1 VNLIAYSQLRPE
13 QNNKASSLT
22 NLFRNWGGS
31 FGIAFVATAA
41 ERRSSFHQLNLGTNI
56 ASSSQALHDRASV
69 TISQLMQ
76 HWFTSADAA
85 PAALG
90 VVFRQLLQ
98 QSEFLP
104 SWTVSRSLPG

>member
-1 VNLIAYSQLRPE
+1 LGWEFSDWR
-13 QNNKASSLT
+13 
-22 NLFRNWGGS
+22 
-31 FGIAFVATAA
+31 FVATASGA
-41 ERRSSFHQLNLGTNI
+41 KVQLHQLNLGTNI

-85 PAALG
+85 RRPWE

-104 SWTVSRSLPG
+104 SWTVSRSFAWLSLIMIPVVLLVHRFKVGGQPTAGH